1 MSSVADRRPHGCLD
15 SPAIAT
21 STAPA
26 ARPARPPQG
35 WTVVL
40 DRRVLRVDGGRTLVG
55 GSPPRVLHL
64 SATALARL
72 AGPDGVAPDARLVVT
87 DATSAALARLL
98 TDAGVAHPEPGHP
111 DAPTP
116 AAVSVVVPVRD
127 RPRELAR
134 LLDALAATTPGLGEV
149 VVVDDGS
156 TAPDATRRVAAP
168 RGARVVRHET
178 SRGPAAARNTG
189 AAAASG
195 DLVAFLDSDVVP
207 EPGWL
212 APLLGHLADPAVAL
226 VAPRIVAWEPASSG
240 VVSVGATLAPN
251 VRKSPSSLARH
262 AVARYEQRRSSLD
275 LGARPAPVTARS
287 RVAYVP
293 SAALLVRRSA
303 LGAGFAEDMPVAE
316 DVDLVWRLAAEGWR
330 LRYEPASRV
339 AHEHRDAVGPWLAR
353 KAFYGTGAAPLA
365 LRHPRRVPPVALAPW
380 TAATVTLLGLQRRWS
395 TAAAGAVTLLA
406 TARLARGLHDARRGR
421 PVGVSP
427 QRACGDSD
435 VRRQRWA
442 TADTKLGRWLP
453 AVRLAA
459 VLAPWGLGG
468 AGWQAAGALTRHW
481 WPAAVVGAT
490 VSRRVRRAL
499 VLAAVVEGVADW
511 VRFRPP
517 GAGPG
522 DAVGHVVAHRLDD
535 LAYGAG
541 LWWGAW
547 RHRTVAPLRPDL
559 SGKGPD
565 R

>member
-1 MSSVADRRPHGCLD
+1 MSSVADRGAPRCLD

-21 STAPA
+21 PTAAPPS
-26 ARPARPPQG
+26 ARPRPPRLPSG
-35 WTVVL
+35 WAVVL

-64 SATALARL
+64 SAAAYDRL
-72 AGPDGVAPDARLVVT
+72 AGPAGVPADARLVVT

-98 TDAGVAHPEPGHP
+98 TDAGVAHPEPSHP
-111 DAPTP
+111 DAPSP
-116 AAVSVVVPVRD
+116 NSVSVVVPVRD

-134 LLDALAATTPGLGEV
+134 LLAALRATAPELGEV

-156 TAPDATRRVAAP
+156 ADPEATVRAAP
-168 RGARVVRHET
+168 GARVVRHAT

-189 AAAASG
+189 AAAATG
-195 DLVAFLDSDVVP
+195 ALVAFLDSDVVP

-226 VAPRIVAWEPASSG
+226 AAPRIVAWQEPGASN
-240 VVSVGATLAPN
+240 AAFLAPST
-251 VRKSPSSLARH
+251 RIATSSLARH
-262 AVARYEQRRSSLD
+262 AVERYEQRRSSLD

-293 SAALLVRRSA
+293 SAALLVRREA

-316 DVDLVWRLAAEGWR
+316 DVDLVWRIAADGWR

-365 LRHPRRVPPVALAPW
+365 LRHPRRVPPLALAPW
-380 TAATVTLLGLQRRWS
+380 TAAAITLLGVQRRWS
-395 TAAAGAVTLLA
+395 TVAAGVVTLVA
-406 TARLARGLHDARRGR
+406 TGRLAKGLHDAR
-421 PVGVSP
+421 PGVSP
-427 QRACGDSD
+427 QRGCGDPGAG
-435 VRRQRWA
+435 RQQCRVARTWGA
-442 TADTKLGRWLP
+442 P
-453 AVRLAA
+453 VRLAA

-468 AGWQAAGALTRHW
+468 AAWQAAGVLTRHW
-481 WPAAVVGAT
+481 WPAAAAGAL
-490 VSRRVRRAL
+490 VSRRVRRTVL
-499 VLAAVVEGVADW
+499 LAAVAEGVADW

-517 GAGPG
+517 GAGPA
-522 DAVGHVVAHRLDD
+522 DAVAHVVAHRLDD

-559 SGKGPD
+559 SGKVP

>member
-1 MSSVADRRPHGCLD
+1 MSSVADHRPGCCLD
-15 SPAIAT
+15 SPPITTPAIP
-21 STAPA
+21 TAPA
-26 ARPARPPQG
+26 STPPRPSRLPTG

-64 SATALARL
+64 SPAAHARL
-72 AGPDGVAPDARLVVT
+72 AGPDGIAAEARLTVT

-98 TDAGVAHPEPGHP
+98 SDAGVAHPEPAHP
-111 DAPTP
+111 DAPPP

-134 LLDALAATTPGLGEV
+134 LLDAVAATAPGVGEV

-156 TAPDATRRVAAP
+156 ADPGATVRVAAA
-168 RGARVVRHET
+168 RGARVVRHPST
-178 SRGPAAARNTG
+178 RGPAAARNTG

-195 DLVAFLDSDVVP
+195 ALVAFLDSDVVP

-212 APLLGHLADPAVAL
+212 ESLLGHLADPAVAL
-226 VAPRIVAWEPASSG
+226 AAPRIVAWSSSPPVAG
-240 VVSVGATLAPN
+240 GDGGDVSGGPPRTSSVRSATRSIARGAI
-251 VRKSPSSLARH
+251 
-262 AVARYEQRRSSLD
+262 ARYEERRSSLD
-275 LGARPAPVTARS
+275 LGPRPAPVTARS

-293 SAALLVRRSA
+293 SAALVVRREA

-316 DVDLVWRLAAEGWR
+316 DVDLVWRLAAAGHR
-330 LRYEPASRV
+330 LRYEPAARV

-380 TAATVTLLGLQRRWS
+380 TAAAVTLLGVQRSWS
-395 TAAAGAVTLLA
+395 TAAAGAVTLVA
-406 TARLARGLHDARRGR
+406 TARLARALQGR
-421 PVGVSP
+421 
-427 QRACGDSD
+427 RACGDTD
-435 VRRQRWA
+435 TRRLRWP
-442 TADTKLGRWLP
+442 TADTRRALT
-453 AVRLAA
+453 LAA
-459 VLAPWGLGG
+459 LLAPWGLGG
-468 AGWQAAGALTRHW
+468 AAWQAAGALTRHW
-481 WPAAVVGAT
+481 WPAAVAGAV

-499 VLAAVVEGVADW
+499 VVAAVAEGVADW
-511 VRFRPP
+511 ARFRPC
-517 GAGPG
+517 GAGPR
-522 DAVGHVVAHRLDD
+522 DAAGHVLAHRLDD

-547 RHRTVAPLRPDL
+547 RHATLAPLRPDL
-559 SGKGPD
+559 TGKGPD

>member
-1 MSSVADRRPHGCLD
+1 MSSVADDPPRGCLD
-15 SPAIAT
+15 SPAISA
-21 STAPA
+21 STVSPAAPA
-26 ARPARPPQG
+26 TPTRPPHG

-40 DRRVLRVDGGRTLVG
+40 DRRVWRADGGRTLIG

-64 SATALARL
+64 SPAAYGRL
-72 AGPDGVAPDARLVVT
+72 AGPDGIAPDARLTVT

-111 DAPTP
+111 DAPAP

-127 RPRELAR
+127 RPGELAR
-134 LLDALAATTPGLGEV
+134 LLGALAATAPGIAEV

-156 TAPDATRRVAAP
+156 TDADATARVAAAH
-168 RGARVVRHET
+168 GARVVRHPV

-189 AAAASG
+189 AAAATG
-195 DLVAFLDSDVVP
+195 ELVAFLDSDVVP

-212 APLLGHLADPAVAL
+212 APLLGHLADPAVVLA
-226 VAPRIVAWEPASSG
+226 APRIVAWEASPAGASL
-240 VVSVGATLAPN
+240 GATLTSN
-251 VRKSPSSLARH
+251 VRKSPRSIARRT
-262 AVARYEQRRSSLD
+262 VARYEERRSSLD
-275 LGARPAPVTARS
+275 LGPRAAPVTARS

-293 SAALLVRRSA
+293 SAALVVRREA

-316 DVDLVWRLAAEGWR
+316 DVDLVWRLAAAGWR
-330 LRYEPASRV
+330 LRYEPSSRV
-339 AHEHRDAVGPWLAR
+339 AHEHRDAVGAWLER

-380 TAATVTLLGLQRRWS
+380 TAAAMTLLGVQRRWS

-406 TARLARGLHDARRGR
+406 TARLARGLARPGRGDTR
-421 PVGVSP
+421 
-427 QRACGDSD
+427 RA
-435 VRRQRWA
+435 VA
-442 TADTKLGRWLP
+442 
-453 AVRLAA
+453 LAA

-468 AGWQAAGALTRHW
+468 AAWQAAGALTRHW
-481 WPAAVVGAT
+481 WPAAVAGAV

-499 VLAAVVEGVADW
+499 LVAGVVEGVADW
-511 VRFRPP
+511 ARFRAP
-517 GAGPG
+517 GDGPG
-522 DAVGHVVAHRLDD
+522 DVVGHVVAHRLDD

>member
-1 MSSVADRRPHGCLD
+1 M
-15 SPAIAT
+15 
-21 STAPA
+21 
-26 ARPARPPQG
+26 
-35 WTVVL
+35 
-40 DRRVLRVDGGRTLVG
+40 
-55 GSPPRVLHL
+55 LHL
-64 SATALARL
+64 SPAAYGRL
-72 AGPDGVAPDARLVVT
+72 AGPAGIAPDARLVVT

-98 TDAGVAHPEPGHP
+98 TDAGVAHPEPTHP
-111 DAPTP
+111 DAPSP
-116 AAVSVVVPVRD
+116 ADVSVVVPVRD
-127 RPRELAR
+127 RPAELAR
-134 LLDALAATTPGLGEV
+134 LLDALRATAPGLGEV

-156 TAPDATRRVAAP
+156 ADPAATERAAF
-168 RGARVVRHET
+168 GARVVRHAT

-195 DLVAFLDSDVVP
+195 ALVAFLDSDVVP

-226 VAPRIVAWEPASSG
+226 AAPRIVAWRAPGCSSDAALLASDARI
-240 VVSVGATLAPN
+240 AT
-251 VRKSPSSLARH
+251 SSLARH
-262 AVARYEQRRSSLD
+262 AVARYEERRSSLD

-293 SAALLVRRSA
+293 SAALLVRREA
-303 LGAGFAEDMPVAE
+303 LGDGFAEDMPVAE
-316 DVDLVWRLAAEGWR
+316 DVDLVWRLAGAGWR

-395 TAAAGAVTLLA
+395 TVAAGAVTA
-406 TARLARGLHDARRGR
+406 FAAVRLAKGLHDARR
-421 PVGVSP
+421 PKPGVSP
-427 QRACGDSD
+427 QRGCGDPG
-435 VRRQRWA
+435 VRRQESRIA
-442 TADTKLGRWLP
+442 RTPWLP

-468 AGWQAAGALTRHW
+468 AAWQAAGALTRHW
-481 WPAAVVGAT
+481 WPAAVVGAL

-499 VLAAVVEGVADW
+499 LIAATAEGLADW
-511 VRFRPP
+511 WRFREP
-517 GAGPG
+517 GAT
-522 DAVGHVVAHRLDD
+522 DVVGHVVAHRLDD

-547 RHRTVAPLRPDL
+547 RHRTLAPLRPDL

>member
-1 MSSVADRRPHGCLD
+1 MSSVADDAPRGCLD
-15 SPAIAT
+15 SPAISA
-21 STAPA
+21 STVSPAAPA
-26 ARPARPPQG
+26 TPTRPPHG

-40 DRRVLRVDGGRTLVG
+40 DRRVWRADGGRTLIG

-64 SATALARL
+64 SPAAYGRL
-72 AGPDGVAPDARLVVT
+72 AGPDGIAPDARLTVT

-111 DAPTP
+111 DAPAP

-127 RPRELAR
+127 RPGELAR
-134 LLDALAATTPGLGEV
+134 LLGALAATAPGIAEV

-156 TAPDATRRVAAP
+156 TDPDATARVAADH
-168 RGARVVRHET
+168 GARVVRHPV

-189 AAAASG
+189 AAAATG
-195 DLVAFLDSDVVP
+195 ELVAFLDSDVVP

-212 APLLGHLADPAVAL
+212 APLLGHLADPAVVLA
-226 VAPRIVAWEPASSG
+226 APRIVAWEASPADA
-240 VVSVGATLAPN
+240 SVGATLTSN
-251 VRKSPSSLARH
+251 VRKSPRSIARRT
-262 AVARYEQRRSSLD
+262 VARYEERRSSLD
-275 LGARPAPVTARS
+275 LGPRAAPVTARS

-293 SAALLVRRSA
+293 SAALVVRREA

-316 DVDLVWRLAAEGWR
+316 DVDLVWRLAAAGWR
-330 LRYEPASRV
+330 LRYEPSSRV
-339 AHEHRDAVGPWLAR
+339 AHEHRDAVGAWLER

-380 TAATVTLLGLQRRWS
+380 TAAAMTLLGVQRRWS
-395 TAAAGAVTLLA
+395 TAAAGVVTLLA
-406 TARLARGLHDARRGR
+406 TARLARGLARPGRGDTR
-421 PVGVSP
+421 
-427 QRACGDSD
+427 RA
-435 VRRQRWA
+435 V
-442 TADTKLGRWLP
+442 T
-453 AVRLAA
+453 LAA

-468 AGWQAAGALTRHW
+468 AAWQAAGALTRHW
-481 WPAAVVGAT
+481 WPAAVAGAV

-499 VLAAVVEGVADW
+499 LVAGVVEGVADW
-511 VRFRPP
+511 ARFRSP
-517 GAGPG
+517 GDGPG
-522 DAVGHVVAHRLDD
+522 DVVGHVVAHRLDD

-547 RHRTVAPLRPDL
+547 RHRTAAPLRPDL

>member
-1 MSSVADRRPHGCLD
+1 M
-15 SPAIAT
+15 
-21 STAPA
+21 
-26 ARPARPPQG
+26 
-35 WTVVL
+35 L
-40 DRRVLRVDGGRTLVG
+40 DRRVLRADGGRTLIG

-64 SATALARL
+64 SPAAHGRL
-72 AGPDGVAPDARLVVT
+72 AGPGGIAPNARLTVT

-98 TDAGVAHPEPGHP
+98 TDAGVAHPEPDHP

-127 RPRELAR
+127 RPDELAR
-134 LLDALAATTPGLGEV
+134 LLGALGATAPGVAEV

-156 TAPDATRRVAAP
+156 ADPDATLRVAAAH
-168 RGARVVRHET
+168 GARVVGHPT

-189 AAAASG
+189 AAAATG
-195 DLVAFLDSDVVP
+195 GLVVFLDSDVVP
-207 EPGWL
+207 APGWL

-226 VAPRIVAWEPASSG
+226 AAPRIVAWESPDPPSVGERHPEDASPAS
-240 VVSVGATLAPN
+240 TLALN
-251 VRKSPSSLARH
+251 ARKATSSIARRV
-262 AVARYEQRRSSLD
+262 VARYEERRSSLD
-275 LGARPAPVTARS
+275 LGPRAAPVTARS

-293 SAALLVRRSA
+293 SAALVVRRDA

-316 DVDLVWRLAAEGWR
+316 DVDLVWRLAAAGWR

-339 AHEHRDAVGPWLAR
+339 AHEHRDAVGAWLGR

-380 TAATVTLLGLQRRWS
+380 TAAAMTLLGVQRRWS

-406 TARLARGLHDARRGR
+406 AARLARGLARARNGDARR
-421 PVGVSP
+421 
-427 QRACGDSD
+427 
-435 VRRQRWA
+435 
-442 TADTKLGRWLP
+442 
-453 AVRLAA
+453 AVTLAA

-468 AGWQAAGALTRHW
+468 AAWQAAGALTRHW
-481 WPAAVVGAT
+481 WPAAVAGAV
-490 VSRRVRRAL
+490 VSRRLRRAL
-499 VLAAVVEGVADW
+499 LVAAVVEGVADW

-517 GAGPG
+517 GAGPA

-547 RHRTVAPLRPDL
+547 RHRTAAPLRPDL